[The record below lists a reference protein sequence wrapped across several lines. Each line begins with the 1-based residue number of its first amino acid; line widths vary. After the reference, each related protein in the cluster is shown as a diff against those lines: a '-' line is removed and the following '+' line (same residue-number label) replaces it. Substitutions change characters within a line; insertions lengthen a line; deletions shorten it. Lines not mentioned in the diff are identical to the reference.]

1 MVLVLAN
8 RYSSVLA
15 PVLWSLANVDGTIFK
30 FIKTKLFDETEKHAE
45 HYMELVSSGAYIY
58 DGICLIQQLEQSLNT
73 FCDASDIIFKE

>member
-8 RYSSVLA
+8 SSVLA

-30 FIKTKLFDETEKHAE
+30 FMKTKLFDETEKRAE
-45 HYMELVSSGAYIY
+45 HYMEPVLSGAYIY